1 MTSLAASPTLGVS
14 HPLKLQVSRLKMVP
28 LFSWGTKLLENLKP
42 LGLCNGKISLDF
54 PEIFGWWKNV
64 TPQLLNLT
72 PAGFGFPVHW
82 WAPPDTPR
90 NHGIW
95 LGDLGMFYWPTS
107 MNLEVEWEKRL
118 LKTHFLV
125 NDVKIEWQVA
135 WNKIE
140 KSYNSG
146 ISFLG
151 KPCWGSEPTWKF
163 GMHVQARKPQFK
175 LKIKPLRLQSESFSQ
190 HLSGKK
196 KSQPVPFFCKVVQ
209 TPRHCNQRDQH

>member
-1 MTSLAASPTLGVS
+1 
-14 HPLKLQVSRLKMVP
+14 
-28 LFSWGTKLLENLKP
+28 
-42 LGLCNGKISLDF
+42 
-54 PEIFGWWKNV
+54 
-64 TPQLLNLT
+64 
-72 PAGFGFPVHW
+72 
-82 WAPPDTPR
+82 
-90 NHGIW
+90 
-95 LGDLGMFYWPTS
+95 MFYWPTS

-175 LKIKPLRLQSESFSQ
+175 LKSNLCDSNQNHF
-190 HLSGKK
+190 LSTCQGKK
-196 KSQPVPFFCKVVQ
+196 NLSLYHSSVKLYKLQGIAIKETSTKSNPAMALKKKLG
-209 TPRHCNQRDQH
+209 TGGNGERSHCDSWRCSPSERITLDKSGVLM